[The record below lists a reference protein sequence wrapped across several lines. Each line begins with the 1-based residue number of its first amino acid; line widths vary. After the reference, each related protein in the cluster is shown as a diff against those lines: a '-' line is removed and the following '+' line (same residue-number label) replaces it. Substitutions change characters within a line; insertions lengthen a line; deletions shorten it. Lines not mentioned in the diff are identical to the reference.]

1 MVAPFPLASTIA
13 SPISSYF
20 NGCLLNNFKMLNK
33 HQNTFKLSFLVASEN
48 PQVGWSGSRK
58 PEENCRLVSFSV
70 FLCPG
75 RLWGVPHSLQN
86 NTLETTPSMVTLLFL
101 ILDLSPCKV
110 APVLSFNS
118 CWFLSLLGTVLRLR
132 YLCIRLPNYCSFLQ
146 FPFALWHEHAHQTSQ
161 ASVSLVGDK
170 NSHLG

>member
-1 MVAPFPLASTIA
+1 VVAPFPLASTIA
-13 SPISSYF
+13 SPISSFF

-33 HQNTFKLSFLVASEN
+33 HQNTFKFSFLVASEN

-86 NTLETTPSMVTLLFL
+86 NTLETYPSMVTLLFL

-110 APVLSFNS
+110 ALVLSFNS
-118 CWFLSLLGTVLRLR
+118 CWFLSVLGTVLRLR
-132 YLCIRLPNYCSFLQ
+132 YLHIGLPNYCSFLQ
-146 FPFALWHEHAHQTSQ
+146 FPFDLWHEHAHQTSQ
-161 ASVSLVGDK
+161 ASVSLVGHK